1 MKIRILISSVPIFFL
16 FHLYCQIQ
24 WKRYWQGRLQ
34 FASKTHIK
42 LIHSCSRITAL
53 LFLLII
59 SSIATA
65 QTQWYKYPGNPVF
78 KPGKSGEWDKVKIA
92 HAVLFENGQYIMWY
106 KGWTDDVP
114 DFIGI
119 GYASSTDGIHWQK
132 YEANPLDFKCEGIS
146 WDSVFL
152 SFDIIK
158 KDSMYLMWYAGL
170 DKKTNAGCVG
180 FAWSA
185 NGLNWT
191 KKPDPVLIPGKD
203 DDWDAAGIR
212 GSTVHFDG
220 KSYHMWYNGYDS
232 VNWIGRIGY
241 TTSDDGIH
249 WKKHP
254 ANPVLD
260 VGGPGTWDEHWVDIY
275 SVNFNGSCYEMWYDG
290 FDKINTQVGYATSV
304 DGINWIKSSDNPV
317 LQVGELGNWDTWI
330 ARIPTV
336 VSHDS
341 NYHMWY
347 YGHDY
352 SRGNIGYATTSV
364 NEVSDWDTA
373 TINKPQTIFKVQI
386 LNRTEYI
393 NVDSL
398 TNIMPELSGTE
409 LIDACNKLALA
420 YSLNDNKKSL
430 EFAEKAL
437 ELSDKENFPEGRA
450 MALYS
455 IGNSQYILN
464 NYADALASQLSAL
477 WLFDSLD
484 MQFELGNLLS
494 QIAGIHTY
502 AGSHDLACRY
512 YKQALDVFERLNDT
526 GFIMNS
532 LNYLGYSYLSYGD
545 TASANKHFQRRLSM
559 AIAIKDSWVQG
570 WCYEAIG
577 LCYSGRN
584 LDTAVYY
591 FREANKIWNDL
602 WPVGY
607 NLLITAE
614 AYFSAGPEYYDDA
627 EKYFFKCFP
636 KLGQGKYHKVRLYLD
651 AAELYFNTGR
661 YDGSKEFLDVSL
673 DECQRLLDRQ
683 DYTMFASLNEK
694 LVVEIDLKMYM
705 EQIYRLYYKLD
716 TASHDKELA
725 FTHFK
730 LATQWNDS
738 IYSEQNRKKTAMMQ
752 GTYETESTQNQISLL
767 EKDNEVKNL
776 TIKQSRIY
784 LFAMGGFVLIIVL
797 MAILFI
803 RQHKIRAEHKAVI
816 LEQKLLR
823 LQMNPHFI
831 FNALSNILNFV
842 NRKDTANAAVYL
854 TSFSRLLRTTLESSR
869 EDYILIEEEVSSI
882 KNYLDLQLLRYEDKF
897 DYLVEVD
904 ENIDI
909 ENAIIPPML
918 IQPFIENAIE
928 HGIRH
933 KQDKGH
939 IYIRFS
945 LVEKKVICEVE
956 DDGVGRE
963 KAWEAEYQKRK
974 THKSLATEIITD
986 RIRSLNKKL
995 KQGIKMNI
1003 IDLKTDANEAAGTR
1017 VVLDIPYLV
1026 D

>member
-1 MKIRILISSVPIFFL
+1 M
-16 FHLYCQIQ
+16 Y
-24 WKRYWQGRLQ
+24 
-34 FASKTHIK
+34 T
-42 LIHSCSRITAL
+42 CSRITAL
-53 LFLLII
+53 MVLIII
-59 SSIATA
+59 SSLSIA

-92 HAVLFENGQYIMWY
+92 YTVLFENGQYHMWY
-106 KGWTDDVP
+106 KGWSDNVP
-114 DFIGI
+114 GFIGI
-119 GYASSTDGIHWQK
+119 GYASSPDGINWQK
-132 YEANPLDFKCEGIS
+132 YEANPLEFVCEGIS
-146 WDSVFL
+146 WDTVFL
-152 SFDIIK
+152 SFDIIR
-158 KDSMYLMWYAGL
+158 KDSMYYMWYAGL
-170 DKKTNAGCVG
+170 DKKTNTSCVG
-180 FAWSA
+180 FAWST

-191 KKPDPVLIPGKD
+191 KNPDPVLMPGKV
-203 DDWDAAGIR
+203 DDWDAAGIK
-212 GSTVHFDG
+212 GATVHFDG
-220 KSYHMWYNGYDS
+220 FHYHMWYNGNDS

-241 TTSDDGIH
+241 ATSDNGFH

-260 VGGPGTWDEHWVDIY
+260 VGGPGTWDEYGISIY

-304 DGINWIKSSDNPV
+304 DGVNWIKSSNNPV
-317 LQVGELGNWDTWI
+317 LEVGELGNWDTWI
-330 ARIPTV
+330 ARMPTV
-336 VSHDS
+336 VSNDS
-341 NYHMWY
+341 NYLMWY

-364 NEVSDWDTA
+364 NEVKVWDTT
-373 TINKPQTIFKVQI
+373 TINKPQKIFKVQI

-398 TNIMPELSGTE
+398 TDILPVLSGIE

-420 YSLNDNKKSL
+420 FSLNDSKKSL

-437 ELSDKENFPEGRA
+437 KLSDKENFPEGRA

-464 NYADALASQLSAL
+464 NYAEALASQLSAL

-484 MQFELGNLLS
+484 MQFEYGNLLS
-494 QIAGIHTY
+494 QIAGIHSY

-512 YKQALDVFERLNDT
+512 YKQAVDVFESLNDT
-526 GFIMNS
+526 VHIISS
-532 LNYLGYSYLSYGD
+532 LNYLGYSYLDYGD
-545 TASANKHFQRRLSM
+545 TTSAINAFKKSLSLAKTTQNKWIQ
-559 AIAIKDSWVQG
+559 ATP
-570 WCYEAIG
+570 YEAIG

-584 LDTAVYY
+584 LDSALNY
-591 FREANKIWNDL
+591 FNEAKKLWNNS
-602 WPVGY
+602 WQQSY
-607 NLLITAE
+607 NFLITAE

-627 EKYFFKCFP
+627 EKYFYKCFP
-636 KLGQGKYHKVRLYLD
+636 RLGDGKYHKVRLYLG
-651 AAELYFNTGR
+651 AAELYFLTGR

-694 LVVEIDLKMYM
+694 LVVEVDLKLYM
-705 EQIYRLYYKLD
+705 EKIYRLYYKLD
-716 TASHDKELA
+716 TVLNDKELA
-725 FTHFK
+725 FTHFII
-730 LATQWNDS
+730 ASQWKDS

-784 LFAMGGFVLIIVL
+784 LFAMGGFVVIIML

-803 RQHKIRAEHKAVI
+803 RQNKIRAEHKAVI

-823 LQMNPHFI
+823 LQMSPHFI

-842 NRKDTANAAVYL
+842 NRKDTANAAIYL

-869 EDYILIEEEVSSI
+869 EDYILIEEEISSI

-897 DYLVEVD
+897 DYSVEVD
-904 ENIDI
+904 ENINI

-939 IYIRFS
+939 IYIRFR

-986 RIRSLNKKL
+986 RILSLNKKL
-995 KQGIKMNI
+995 KQKIKLNI
-1003 IDLKTDANEAAGTR
+1003 IDLRTGANKPIGTR
-1017 VVLDIPYLV
+1017 VVLAVPYLI